1 VVLVLAVSLLVGR
14 GLLPS
19 PTTDPITWPEP
30 LEAALP
36 SVELP
41 GSIQGSRL
49 ERRPDLDDVPITDS
63 IPALSAFDESLVAEA
78 GLNLENQSLQQA
90 AANETHAETKNGS
103 SNAALA
109 EVEAMSRLSMSQQS
123 LEYPWRVSDESTA
136 LVLAACI
143 FVGVAAILSDMYK
156 SVEHMKP
163 RVAVST
169 GSPSVPCIKPK
180 TTQVVLILLAVVV
193 ATSMLALVPLVVGI
207 SEYGLGQSEVPLAPL
222 NTSPVMEFQSA
233 EAEADEEFVKVIR
246 PRRDSGGN
254 GGQAVAFTLK
264 KVRRSLHEGMH
275 DASADRH
282 SADYQQAKVAAAY
295 PGALQ
300 VEQHGDST
308 EIFLAAAA
316 MLGVAAI
323 LSDMYK
329 TEVENVRGRSAQV
342 KNKQE
347 NSSFVSGLPA
357 LPRLSKCLVLAMCA
371 VLCMGISVAAV
382 MAMFFFSRANLS
394 ADVPKTEA
402 SVGQPSAVEV
412 LRATHGLVPQSPRYD
427 ESTTVALAAGGML
440 GLAAMLSD
448 SFKIRQGMKG
458 QCLKQE

>member
-1 VVLVLAVSLLVGR
+1 
-14 GLLPS
+14 
-19 PTTDPITWPEP
+19 
-30 LEAALP
+30 
-36 SVELP
+36 
-41 GSIQGSRL
+41 
-49 ERRPDLDDVPITDS
+49 
-63 IPALSAFDESLVAEA
+63 
-78 GLNLENQSLQQA
+78 
-90 AANETHAETKNGS
+90 
-103 SNAALA
+103 
-109 EVEAMSRLSMSQQS
+109 
-123 LEYPWRVSDESTA
+123 
-136 LVLAACI
+136 
-143 FVGVAAILSDMYK
+143 
-156 SVEHMKP
+156 
-163 RVAVST
+163 
-169 GSPSVPCIKPK
+169 
-180 TTQVVLILLAVVV
+180 LAVVV
-193 ATSMLALVPLVVGI
+193 ATSMLALVPLAVGI
-207 SEYGLGQSEVPLAPL
+207 SEYGHGQSEVPLAPL

-254 GGQAVAFTLK
+254 AGQAVAFTLK
-264 KVRRSLHEGMH
+264 KIRRSLHERMH
-275 DASADRH
+275 DAPADRH

-300 VEQHGDST
+300 VEQHDDST

-329 TEVENVRGRSAQV
+329 TEVENSCGRSAQV
-342 KNKQE
+342 KKQE

-448 SFKIRQGMKG
+448 SFKTRQGTRRQG
-458 QCLKQE
+458 LKQQ